1 MVRTKISSPLLI
13 LVFGVIA
20 FLTYQVTAPL
30 GNTPHNYFVRLA
42 SAFLEGRYWIQE
54 NPPWLSELIPASQ
67 GRFYVPYPPMPAVLL
82 MPFVYIWGSNFP
94 QQIFAHLVG
103 AGIGITSG
111 AIAYEIT
118 RKKVAAYWMALAVS
132 FGSIIWFLSSVGSVW
147 YTGQLV
153 SCLFLSLAI
162 LSTLK
167 NKSAALVGL
176 MLGIA
181 YLSRVHVILSFPV
194 FVYLLMKNGLTKRQ
208 VLGFIIV
215 LGSFVCANFLYN
227 YVRFGSIFDKGYF
240 LIPGVL
246 DEPWFSKGLA
256 HPSYIPMNLK
266 TMFWS
271 FPKRVAGMPYIQP
284 SWYGL
289 SIWITSPFMVLIFLA
304 KRTRETLAHWTGA
317 LVIMAVVLMHGSNGF
332 AQFGYRFAVDAY
344 PFLVTLLAY
353 SIKRTNMRWYH
364 FVLLVVAFLVNIWGV
379 LWINRFGWV
388 GF

>member
-13 LVFGVIA
+13 LAFGLIA
-20 FLTYQVTAPL
+20 FLVYQATAPA
-30 GNTPHNYFVRLA
+30 GNAAHNYFVRLA
-42 SAFLEGRYWIQE
+42 SAFLDGKYWLQE

-67 GRFYVPYPPMPAVLL
+67 GRFYVPYPPMPAILL
-82 MPFVYIWGSNFP
+82 IPFVFVWGSDFP
-94 QQIFAHLVG
+94 QQVFAHLVG
-103 AGIGITSG
+103 VGIGVTSG

-118 RKKVAAYWMALAVS
+118 RRKIAAYWMALAVS

-153 SCLFLSLAI
+153 ACLFLSLA
-162 LSTLK
+162 LLATLK
-167 NKSAALVGL
+167 HRSAVFVGL

-181 YLSRVHVILSFPV
+181 YLSRVHIILSFPV
-194 FVYLLMKNGLTKRQ
+194 FVYLLSKNGLTKKQ
-208 VLGFIIV
+208 MVGFICV

-227 YVRFGSIFDKGYF
+227 YVRFGSILDKGYL

-256 HPSYIPMNLK
+256 HPSYLSMNLK

-271 FPKRVAGMPYIQP
+271 FPKRLAEPPYIQP

-289 SIWITSPFMVLIFLA
+289 SIWITSPFMLLVFIA
-304 KRTRETLAHWTGA
+304 KRTKETIAYWFGA
-317 LVIMAVVLMHGSNGF
+317 LVILAVVLMHGSNGF

-344 PFLVTLLAY
+344 PFFVTLLAH
-353 SIKRTNMRWYH
+353 SIKRTKIHTYH
-364 FVLLVVAFLVNIWGV
+364 FVLLSIAVFVNLWGV